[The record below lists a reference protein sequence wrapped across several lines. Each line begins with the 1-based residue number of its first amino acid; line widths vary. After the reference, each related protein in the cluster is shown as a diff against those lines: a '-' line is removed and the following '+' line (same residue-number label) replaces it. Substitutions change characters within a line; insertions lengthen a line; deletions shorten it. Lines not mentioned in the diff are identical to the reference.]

1 MDKNICSICSNKQ
14 ISENLHCF
22 ECNNSICIECCNNLT
37 SRSTLIYEK
46 RKEIFIKYDCPY
58 CRTCN
63 NRHVKLF
70 NRKELIE
77 FLIYITICYLNL
89 YKLYKESNKEL
100 LKLRVENIE
109 LKKNIL
115 DSKIEIELVKKI
127 KLENN
132 ELMKSMKKVIE
143 INKTNS
149 KLFDDLLEKYKNLLN
164 KNSYNKI

>member
-1 MDKNICSICSNKQ
+1 M
-14 ISENLHCF
+14 
-22 ECNNSICIECCNNLT
+22 
-37 SRSTLIYEK
+37 
-46 RKEIFIKYDCPY
+46 
-58 CRTCN
+58 
-63 NRHVKLF
+63 
-70 NRKELIE
+70 
-77 FLIYITICYLNL
+77 IYITICYLNL
-89 YKLYKESNKEL
+89 YKLYKENNKEL
-100 LKLRVENIE
+100 LTLKVENIE

-127 KLENN
+127 KLENE